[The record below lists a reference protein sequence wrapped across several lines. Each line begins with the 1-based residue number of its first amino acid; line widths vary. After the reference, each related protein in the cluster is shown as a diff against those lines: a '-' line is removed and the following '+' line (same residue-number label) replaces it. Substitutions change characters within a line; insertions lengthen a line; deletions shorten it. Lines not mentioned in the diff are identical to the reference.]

1 LIDGAIRAPQPGAP
15 FAYVTTRK
23 FLEVFGFA
31 TLRDLP
37 DLERLKAEGLLQRG
51 YVEDELDGVLGVMDV
66 EVEESFGDIGEA
78 ESVEEFSENPVLR
91 NNIPAQLLRIL
102 PILPIL
108 PNIGE
113 AMSMAKQ
120 AHSART
126 ALTKAIE
133 NKVQRMDMLGL
144 TKLATT
150 LKVPVPAAAKTIHA
164 RQRKSEGRTS
174 TREGKVLQGAG
185 IGPIVSASE
194 GRKLLDAITVDDHS
208 ADWVESDLV
217 GAGELVE
224 RLRISRG
231 TLDNWRKAKKIVAL
245 RKGLRNFVYPLR
257 QFERRR
263 PVDGLDLVA
272 PFFAS
277 PEDTWEWLVAPNR
290 MTSDKPPIEALREGD
305 VALVTSAAEGA
316 FDYA

>member
-1 LIDGAIRAPQPGAP
+1 
-15 FAYVTTRK
+15 
-23 FLEVFGFA
+23 
-31 TLRDLP
+31 
-37 DLERLKAEGLLQRG
+37 
-51 YVEDELDGVLGVMDV
+51 
-66 EVEESFGDIGEA
+66 
-78 ESVEEFSENPVLR
+78 
-91 NNIPAQLLRIL
+91 
-102 PILPIL
+102 
-108 PNIGE
+108 
-113 AMSMAKQ
+113 MSTSKQ
-120 AHSART
+120 ANPARA

-133 NKVQRMDMLGL
+133 NKVERMDMVGL
-144 TKLATT
+144 IKLATT
-150 LKVPVPAAAKTIHA
+150 LKVPVPAAAKTIRA
-164 RQRKSEGRTS
+164 RHRKSVRRTP
-174 TREGKVLQGAG
+174 TLLQGAG

-194 GRKLLDAITVDDHS
+194 GSKLLEAVTVDDNS

-217 GAGELVE
+217 GAGELVG

-277 PEDTWEWLVAPNR
+277 PEETWEWLVAPNR